1 MSQIESFS
9 VIVFSLTVVKLIL
22 INSDNRPLMTPKITQ
37 IVNKILIEKN
47 SSITYQKWANS
58 GSQHQT

>member
-1 MSQIESFS
+1 MSQIESLC

-22 INSDNRPLMTPKITQ
+22 INSDNRPLMTPKIT
-37 IVNKILIEKN
+37 IVNKILIEKEFIN
-47 SSITYQKWANS
+47 NIPKWANS

>member
-1 MSQIESFS
+1 MSQIKPLC

-37 IVNKILIEKN
+37 IVNKILIEKEFIN
-47 SSITYQKWANS
+47 NIPKMGQ
-58 GSQHQT
+58 